1 MERKKNVEDLVDPAP
16 GRARQGVVRATAV
29 WFITLFILFLVLV
42 LLGMVMRF
50 GQAETVSYS
59 PGLFYAIMTL
69 HGLGMVGVMFCGGL
83 IGVRYLL
90 LRYIKLSSSLTWVIY
105 VMTLIGVVG
114 LIAATLIGR
123 FGAGWYVLYPLPFM
137 HMGTWENWATGLV
150 IISLLILGVAWLLG
164 LLDMLKGIAGEYGLS
179 NILGWQYFQNNTNKK
194 EVPPI
199 VLIASVSALD
209 GVISILCG
217 ATLLLLFLFKWIN
230 PSISFNALL
239 IKNMTFMFGHL
250 LVNITMFF
258 GFGII
263 YELFPLFSG
272 RPWKTNKIMVF
283 AWNTSLILLLLA
295 TFHHLYMDFAQPL
308 PFQFLGQVASYL
320 STIPTIAVTIV
331 GAIGQVYHSGIV
343 WKFTPLSFYIALISW
358 AIGVF
363 AAVVDS
369 TIRVNFIF
377 HNTLWVP
384 AHFHTYFW
392 MGFSL
397 MFFGMAYHFFT
408 QNMSGVSQVW
418 AKSSLWIMVIG
429 GYGVLLMFYLGGMT
443 GVPRRFAEYSS
454 IPIETVAIAGKTL
467 AFTASLFGIIFI
479 VGLIMF
485 YFSLLFRQ
493 KEGIK
498 T

>member
-1 MERKKNVEDLVDPAP
+1 MEIEKSVKDLADPAE
-16 GRARQGVVRATAV
+16 GMARQGVVRATAV
-29 WFITLFILFLVLV
+29 WFITLFILFLVLAM
-42 LLGMVMRF
+42 LGIVMRSS
-50 GQAETVSYS
+50 QAEVISYS

-69 HGLGMVGVMFCGGL
+69 HGLGMVGVMFCAGL
-83 IGVRYLL
+83 IGVRHLL
-90 LRYIKLSSSLTWVIY
+90 LRYIKLSSSLTWVVY

-114 LIAATLIGR
+114 LIVATLIGK

-164 LLDMLKGIAGEYGLS
+164 LLDVLRGVAGEYGLN
-179 NILGWQYFQNNTNKK
+179 NILGWQYFQNDANKK

-199 VLIASVSALD
+199 VLVASVSALD

-217 ATLLLLFLFKWIN
+217 AVLLLLFLFKWLN
-230 PSISFNALL
+230 PSLSFNPLL

-250 LVNITMFF
+250 LVNITMLL

-263 YELFPLFSG
+263 YELLPLFSG
-272 RPWKTNKIMVF
+272 RPWKTNKIMAL

-308 PFQFLGQVASYL
+308 LFQFIGQFASYL
-320 STIPTIAVTIV
+320 STIPTVAVTIV
-331 GAIGQVYHSGIV
+331 GAIGQVYHSGIK

-369 TIRVNFIF
+369 TIIVNSIF

-392 MGFSL
+392 MGFGL
-397 MFFGMAYHFFT
+397 IFFGTAYHFFT
-408 QNMSGVSQVW
+408 QNMSAVSQVW
-418 AKSSLWIMVIG
+418 AKSSLWVMVIG
-429 GYGVLLMFYLGGMT
+429 GYGVLLMFYLGGMA
-443 GVPRRFAEYSS
+443 GIPRRFAVYSS

-467 AFTASLFGIIFI
+467 AFAAVLSGLLFLA
-479 VGLIMF
+479 GLI
-485 YFSLLFRQ
+485 LFFISVSFKSKQ
-493 KEGIK
+493 EVK
-498 T
+498 